1 MQVHHRGAPVAAS
14 PHQAAPHRPAAARR
28 TDLLLVECSRHATSA
43 GLVDNPMAMHAV
55 LWLLPKAHSDRPAP
69 LAHALLR
76 PWRPLS
82 TRTGRLRCA
91 VWDGRALPSVHAVSV
106 DHPVPRAQATG
117 KGAAPAVAEGLGG
130 VNIKG
135 VEDPKT
141 KGRDG
146 ERPRWQALAR
156 PASGAEPGGRDRSG
170 CFS

>member
-1 MQVHHRGAPVAAS
+1 M
-14 PHQAAPHRPAAARR
+14 
-28 TDLLLVECSRHATSA
+28 
-43 GLVDNPMAMHAV
+43 
-55 LWLLPKAHSDRPAP
+55 
-69 LAHALLR
+69 
-76 PWRPLS
+76 
-82 TRTGRLRCA
+82 
-91 VWDGRALPSVHAVSV
+91 WDGRALPSVHAVTTLFR
-106 DHPVPRAQATG
+106 RAQATG